1 MKRRR
6 PDSGFAMLFV
16 FAMAAAMAWVLY
28 MELPRLAF
36 EAQRNKEEMLVERGE
51 QYIRG
56 VQLFQ
61 RKNKKLPQSIEE
73 LEQTNGIR
81 FIRRRYVD
89 PFTGKDDWRMIHA
102 DASGKLTDSLVKKQA
117 KPGETGTGA
126 TEAPNPYA
134 VGSTATII
142 TDPNAQMAGGPR
154 RASEMP
160 GAAGMVS
167 ANGQPSG
174 DGPPP
179 PPSGFQQ
186 GGFQPPGFRPNVP
199 TAPGLPGPFGQ
210 PGGYPNAAANSQ
222 TGGQLAPQQQQQQ
235 NSGVYSVGGGGY
247 SVGGSFTTTPANNG
261 SLRLPGSGS
270 TSFGPPLTGPMT
282 GQMPNGINANPAM
295 NMIQKLL
302 TTPNPQ
308 GLAAA
313 MGAQQT
319 QGLGAGIIGFASKVD
334 REGIKIY
341 NEKTNYKEWEF
352 VYDPAK
358 EAGLGGA
365 GGQMGGRPQIP
376 GLQPGQAPIQMP
388 GLIPGMNQGLQR
400 KF

>member
-1 MKRRR
+1 
-6 PDSGFAMLFV
+6 MLLV

-61 RKNKKLPQSIEE
+61 RKNKKLPQTIEE

-89 PFTGKDDWRMIHA
+89 PMTGKDDWRLIHA
-102 DASGKLTDSLVKKQA
+102 DASGKLTDSLVKKPA

-126 TEAPNPYA
+126 TEAPNPYS
-134 VGSTATII
+134 VGSTATIS

-160 GAAGMVS
+160 RAPGMVS
-167 ANGQPSG
+167 ANGQPPG
-174 DGPPP
+174 GEGPPP
-179 PPSGFQQ
+179 PPQGFSQ
-186 GGFQPPGFRPNVP
+186 GMFPGLGSNPNVP
-199 TAPGLPGPFGQ
+199 TAPGLPGPFAQ
-210 PGGYPNAAANSQ
+210 QGGYPNAAANSQ
-222 TGGQLAPQQQQQQ
+222 TGGQVAQQQG
-235 NSGVYSVGGGGY
+235 SGAYTVGGGGY
-247 SVGGSFTTTPANNG
+247 SVGGGNFSAPPVNNG

-282 GQMPNGINANPAM
+282 GQTPNGINANPATD
-295 NMIQKLL
+295 MIRRLL

-313 MGAQQT
+313 MGSQQP
-319 QGLGAGIIGFASKVD
+319 QGLGAGIIGLASNVD

-352 VYDPAK
+352 VYDPEK
-358 EAGLGGA
+358 EAGIGGA
-365 GGQMGGRPQIP
+365 GGQIGGRPQIP
-376 GLQPGQAPIQMP
+376 GQSPVQMP
-388 GLIPGMNQGLQR
+388 GLIPGMNEGLQKR
-400 KF
+400 I